1 MNIKSELQSI
11 NRRTL
16 TNNTQ
21 KVAFR
26 LLGANGEWVSR
37 RDLERNI
44 SSAAARV
51 RDLRKSQFGGF
62 NVECASA
69 SELNRRGEKGSYFY
83 RITPASVKRAQIKTV
98 FRV

>member
-26 LLGANGEWVSR
+26 LLGANGAWVSR
-37 RDLERNI
+37 KDLERTI
-44 SSAAARV
+44 TSAAARV
-51 RDLRKSQFGGF
+51 RDLRKVQFGGF
-62 NVECASA
+62 AVECASA
-69 SELNRRGEKGSYFY
+69 SALNRKGDKGAFFY
-83 RITPASVKRAQIKTV
+83 KITPSSVRKTQINTI